1 MSTGKWI
8 RTVVAVAI
16 IGFGLLWSIMFP
28 KTKDILRP
36 DFVFSVALGLG
47 LIVTGLLIFL
57 MAKSRVL
64 PIVLLILLLWSALFN
79 ISFYAKLRD
88 MAHLTRHLLERSK
101 RDANCYLRILESDEE
116 DSVERL
122 AELLR
127 RVAGETRENQ
137 PTLDDV
143 IETFRQKENQEV
155 VNVNVANLYR
165 GEEE

>member
-1 MSTGKWI
+1 
-8 RTVVAVAI
+8 
-16 IGFGLLWSIMFP
+16 
-28 KTKDILRP
+28 
-36 DFVFSVALGLG
+36 
-47 LIVTGLLIFL
+47 
-57 MAKSRVL
+57 
-64 PIVLLILLLWSALFN
+64 
-79 ISFYAKLRD
+79 
-88 MAHLTRHLLERSK
+88 
-101 RDANCYLRILESDEE
+101 LRILESDEE

>member
-8 RTVVAVAI
+8 RTVIVVVI
-16 IGFGLLWSIMFP
+16 IGFGLVWSIMFP

-36 DFVFSVALGLG
+36 DFVFSAALGFG

-57 MAKSRVL
+57 MARSRAL
-64 PIVLLILLLWSALFN
+64 SIVLLILLLWSALCN

-88 MAHLTRHLLERSK
+88 MAHLTRHFLERSK

-127 RVAGETRENQ
+127 RVAGETHENQ
-137 PTLDDV
+137 PTSDDV
-143 IETFRQKENQEV
+143 TETPPQKESKEV
-155 VNVNVANLYR
+155 VNVDVANLHQ
-165 GEEE
+165 